1 MLNNDLYYIRAFRNL
16 YDVQMRDSR
25 EEIRNGVKLINKK
38 IIINALNDGMYR
50 WKQNRE
56 RYEQTDN
63 ENEKII
69 YWNGCYTSY
78 SELSAYRQTIYAF
91 GYDVVYGDDN
101 RVIDIVPYTD
111 NENA

>member
-50 WKQNRE
+50 
-56 RYEQTDN
+56 
-63 ENEKII
+63 
-69 YWNGCYTSY
+69 
-78 SELSAYRQTIYAF
+78 
-91 GYDVVYGDDN
+91 
-101 RVIDIVPYTD
+101 
-111 NENA
+111 